1 VAPDWTDIPA
11 APPERVEAGP
21 VVVRRVQ
28 ASDAS
33 AIAAAVGASLDEL
46 RPWMPWATPAAAD
59 QSIQLARVAEADHR
73 WESGISYTY
82 SVLTASTGT
91 LVGEAA
97 LHRRTS
103 DDSTAGD
110 SLASHSMASYAT
122 AGDSVELGYWI
133 AAGQAGN
140 GYGTSASAA
149 LTTVA
154 LELPGVSRVE
164 IHCDAANAASA
175 AVARR
180 LGYRLDR
187 IEERR
192 PEAPGESGRLM
203 IWVLD
208 KRASEGVPLRPV
220 SR

>member
-1 VAPDWTDIPA
+1 VAPDWTDIPE

-21 VVVRRVQ
+21 VIVRRVL
-28 ASDAS
+28 ASDAD
-33 AIAAAVGASLDEL
+33 AIAAAVAASLDEL

-59 QSIQLARVAEADHR
+59 QGTQLARVAEADHR

-82 SVLTASTGT
+82 SVLAASTGT

-97 LHRRTS
+97 LHRRS
-103 DDSTAGD
+103 ADDSTVGD
-110 SLASHSMASYAT
+110 ST
-122 AGDSVELGYWI
+122 GGDSVELGYWI

-154 LELPGVSRVE
+154 LELPGISRVE
-164 IHCDAANAASA
+164 IHCDAANQASA

-208 KRASEGVPLRPV
+208 KRAGEGVLLRPV